1 MSQDGNSNMPT
12 VTLNNGVAMPSLG
25 FGVFQVP
32 DPAECERSVRD
43 AIDVGYRL
51 LDTAAS
57 YGNEEAVGAAIRNHG
72 IDRGELFVT
81 TKLWIEDASY
91 EGAKAAFERSMNK
104 LGLDYLD
111 LWLIHQ
117 PYGDVYG
124 AWRAMEELHK
134 AGRIRAI
141 GVSNFYPDRLAD
153 FVLHNEVTP
162 AVNQIETH
170 PFHQQHEA
178 EAILAEY
185 KVQQEA
191 WGPFAEGKNGLFS
204 NEVLAGIG
212 RKHGKSVAQVV
223 LRWLNQRGIVAI
235 PKSVRKER
243 MAENFAIFDFELD
256 GDDIAAIAGLDQKAG
271 SFFDPPRQGGAVQA
285 QRPDAGRAA
294 DRGRGVPRH
303 RHPGQP
309 RR

>member
-1 MSQDGNSNMPT
+1 MTNTVPT
-12 VTLNNGVAMPSLG
+12 VTLNNGVEMPSLG

-51 LDTAAS
+51 LDTATS
-57 YGNEEAVGAAIRNHG
+57 YGNERAVGAAIRNHG
-72 IDRGELFVT
+72 IDRAELFVT

-91 EGAKAAFERSMNK
+91 ERAKAAFERSLDN

-141 GVSNFYPDRLAD
+141 GVSNFYPDRLVD
-153 FVLHNEVTP
+153 FVLHNEITP
-162 AVNQIETH
+162 AVNQIEIH
-170 PFHQQHEA
+170 PFHSQEEA
-178 EAILAEY
+178 QAILKEY
-185 KVQQEA
+185 EVQAEA

-204 NEVLAGIG
+204 NALLAGIG
-212 RKHGKSVAQVV
+212 QKHGKTIAQVV
-223 LRWLNQRGIVAI
+223 LRWLHQRGIVAI
-235 PKSVRKER
+235 PKSVRKQR
-243 MAENFAIFDFELD
+243 MAENFAIFDFALD
-256 GDDIAAIAGLDQKAG
+256 DDDLAAIATLDQKAS
-271 SFFDPPRQGGAVQA
+271 SFFD
-285 QRPDAGRAA
+285 
-294 DRGRGVPRH
+294 H
-303 RHPGQP
+303 RDPEKVKWLGT
-309 RR
+309 RKL

>member
-1 MSQDGNSNMPT
+1 MTSNVPA
-12 VTLNNGVAMPSLG
+12 VTLNNGVEMPILG

-57 YGNEEAVGAAIRNHG
+57 YGNEEAVGNAIRNHG

-81 TKLWIEDASY
+81 TKLWVQDASY
-91 EGAKAAFERSMNK
+91 EGAKAAFERSMDK
-104 LGLDYLD
+104 LQLDYLD
-111 LWLIHQ
+111 LYLIHQ

-124 AWRAMEELHK
+124 AWRAMEELHR

-141 GVSNFYPDRLAD
+141 GVSNFYPDRLVD
-153 FVLHNEVTP
+153 FVLHNEIAP

-170 PFHQQHEA
+170 PFHQQEDA
-178 EAILAEY
+178 QKILEEY
-185 KVQQEA
+185 NIQPEA
-191 WGPFAEGKNGLFS
+191 WGPFVEGKNGLFR
-204 NEVLAGIG
+204 NDVLQSIAG
-212 RKHGKSVAQVV
+212 KHGKSVAQVV
-223 LRWLNQRGIVAI
+223 LRWLTGRGIVAI

-256 GDDIAAIAGLDQKAG
+256 RDDFATIATLDQKAS
-271 SFFDPPRQGGAVQA
+271 SFFD
-285 QRPDAGRAA
+285 
-294 DRGRGVPRH
+294 H
-303 RHPGQP
+303 RDPAMVKALGT
-309 RR
+309 RKL